1 MLAEKFVIKYSVMGK
16 RMAFDCLTASE
27 AAIHAADIGSF
38 DGVTDLKI
46 EREFDE
52 HLNCKIKESPYEI
65 DK

>member
-1 MLAEKFVIKYSVMGK
+1 MGK